1 MDALQLTSA
10 NQTPDNLEP
19 DFTEQLTG
27 LAVSDPLA
35 AIAQIRVAHRE
46 VTRRIETASKPLS
59 QQEQQT
65 LAACRA
71 IDEALWKVS
80 RTLEP
85 LIPDA
90 GGLAYLNDWTE

>member
-1 MDALQLTSA
+1 MNALQTAKPAPASTQPVYSEELKS
-10 NQTPDNLEP
+10 
-19 DFTEQLTG
+19 

-35 AIAQIRVAHRE
+35 AIAQIRKAHRQ
-46 VTRRIETASKPLS
+46 VTQRIEATSKPLS

-71 IDEALWKVS
+71 IDKALWQVS
-80 RTLEP
+80 KTLEP

-90 GGLAYLNDWTE
+90 GGLDYLNDWTE

>member
-1 MDALQLTSA
+1 MNALQLTKASQEA
-10 NQTPDNLEP
+10 ASIEP

-35 AIAQIRVAHRE
+35 AIAQIRAVHKE
-46 VTRRIETASKPLS
+46 VTRRIETTGSPLS
-59 QQEQQT
+59 QQEQHT

-71 IDEALWKVS
+71 IDKALWKVS

-90 GGLAYLNDWTE
+90 GGLDYLNDWTE